1 MVLHPKGKEIAA
13 LLAPEAVKH
22 LLGRTDREGRG
33 FLGVK
38 GAQAH
43 IALPGPLELNKLTD
57 QLDDVHDSFDL
68 FFGRLVT
75 VHKPYANDPKNP
87 FPQKEKTPSLDE
99 GVVQRS
105 VFV

>member
-13 LLAPEAVKH
+13 LLAPEAVEH

-33 FLGVK
+33 FLRVK

-57 QLDDVHDSFDL
+57 QLDDVHDPFDF
-68 FFGRLVT
+68 FFGSLVT
-75 VHKPYANDPKNP
+75 VHEPYANDLKNPMPSKRKNP
-87 FPQKEKTPSLDE
+87 FI
-99 GVVQRS
+99 G
-105 VFV
+105 